1 VSESKNRD
9 YKVGFG
15 RPPVHTRFREGQSGN
30 PKGRPKGTKNFKTD
44 LEEELNER
52 VTVTINGRIKKIS
65 KQRAFMKTVFTKAL
79 KGDARAG
86 NTLVGMV
93 FRFTDPSSS
102 DIAAHVPLSAQEEEA
117 WAELSK
123 RLVRDLVPH
132 SSSEGGGSNDGEDQ

>member
-9 YKVGFG
+9 YKVGYG
-15 RPPVHTRFREGQSGN
+15 RPPVHTRFQEGQSGN
-30 PKGRPKGTKNFKTD
+30 LKGRPKGTKNFKSD

-52 VTVTINGRIKKIS
+52 VTVTIDGRIKKIS
-65 KQRAFMKTVFTKAL
+65 KQRAFMKTVFSKAL

-93 FRFTDPSSS
+93 FRFTDPSSG
-102 DIAAHVPLSAQEEEA
+102 DIAAHVPLSAQEEET

-123 RLVRDLVPH
+123 RLVRDIMPN
-132 SSSEGGGSNDGEDQ
+132 SSSESSGSKNGEDQ